1 VHRNTVLS
9 VALLFT
15 LVPPARSYSVL
26 AHEAIID
33 SAWEGSIKPL
43 LLSRYP
49 ATSEAELRE
58 AHAYA
63 YAGAIVQDL
72 GYYPFGSRFFSDL
85 VHYVRSGDFIVNL
98 IRDSQDLNEYAF
110 SLGSLAH
117 YAADTV
123 GHSIAVNHS
132 VPIEYPKLRKKFG
145 NVVTYEDDPVAH
157 LRVEFSFDVVQV
169 ARGHYAPDSYH
180 DFIGFKVAKDVLSRA
195 FFDTYGLELS
205 DVFTSTD
212 LAIGTYRRT
221 VSEIIP
227 EMTKVAWDLN
237 KDGLTRERPG
247 MTGKKFRYN
256 LSRASYHKEW
266 GKEYRKPG
274 IGARIIAFFLR
285 LIPKFGPFKALS
297 FKPPTPETE
306 KLFEQ
311 SFNRTL
317 DDFRKE
323 LKVPDPAQLQLAN
336 RDFDTG
342 AATRPGEY
350 RMADDAYAKL
360 VVKLAEKNAVES
372 DVNDNVLAFF
382 ADLSQ
387 PYATKKDAGKW
398 RETVAAIEK
407 LRARRASR

>member
-1 VHRNTVLS
+1 VHRITVLP

-26 AHEAIID
+26 THEAIID
-33 SAWEGSIKPL
+33 SAWDGSIKPL

-49 ATSEAELRE
+49 GASADELRE

-98 IRDSQDLNEYAF
+98 IRESQNLNEYAF

-117 YAADTV
+117 YAADTA
-123 GHSIAVNHS
+123 GHAVAVNRS
-132 VPIEYPKLRKKFG
+132 VPIEYPKLRRKFG
-145 NVVTYEDDPVAH
+145 DVITYEDDPEAH
-157 LRVEFSFDVVQV
+157 LRVEFGFDVLQV
-169 ARGHYAPDSYH
+169 ARGNYAPDTYH
-180 DFIGFKVAKDVLSRA
+180 DFIGFKVAKDALSRA

-205 DVFTSTD
+205 DVFKSTD

-221 VSEIIP
+221 VSKIIP
-227 EMTKVAWDLN
+227 EMTKVAWNLR
-237 KDGLTRERPG
+237 KDELTKQQPG

-266 GKEYRKPG
+266 GTEYQKPG
-274 IGARIIAFFLR
+274 IGARVLAFFLR
-285 LIPKFGPFKALS
+285 IIPKFGPFKALS
-297 FKPPTPETE
+297 FKPPTPETD
-306 KLFEQ
+306 KLFQQ

-317 DDFRKE
+317 DNFREE
-323 LKVPDPAQLQLAN
+323 LKVRDPGQLQLAN

-342 AATRPGEY
+342 ASTRPGEY
-350 RMADDAYAKL
+350 RMADEAYAKL
-360 VVKLAEKNAVES
+360 AMKLAEKDAVES
-372 DVNDNVLAFF
+372 DVSDNVLAFF
-382 ADLSQ
+382 ADLNQ
-387 PYATKKDAGKW
+387 PYATKKDAAKW
-398 RETVAAIEK
+398 RETVAAIDK
-407 LRARRASR
+407 LRARRAAR